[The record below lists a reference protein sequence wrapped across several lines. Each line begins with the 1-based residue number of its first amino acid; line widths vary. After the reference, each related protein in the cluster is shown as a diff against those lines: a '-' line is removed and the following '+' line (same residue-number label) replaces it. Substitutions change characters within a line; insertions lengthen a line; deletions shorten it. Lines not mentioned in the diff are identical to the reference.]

1 MKNSLPL
8 YKQIIMDLLEQILDG
23 ELRPGDRVPS
33 EHELSSSYRV
43 SSITS
48 KNALTELGVIS
59 SGSKAKA
66 LLSIPPKPC

>member
-33 EHELSSSYRV
+33 EHELSNSYRV
-43 SSITS
+43 SSI
-48 KNALTELGVIS
+48 
-59 SGSKAKA
+59 
-66 LLSIPPKPC
+66 